1 MQQLNFVYHNLLQGS
16 LVITIGFR
24 PLDVDLKVSKSITP
38 IELDTVNTFIICLF
52 IGNSHYCCYFYLEIQ
67 DLKG

>member
-16 LVITIGFR
+16 QVITIGFR

-38 IELDTVNTFIICLF
+38 IELDTVNTFITCLF
-52 IGNSHYCCYFYLEIQ
+52 IG
-67 DLKG
+67 K